1 MVDLPERSLVEPLA
15 NHELAMPHTRKENDP
30 IGNEFAPASD
40 LNHKGALMGVDGER
54 EENNAS
60 D

>member
-40 LNHKGALMGVDGER
+40 LNHKGARMGVDGER